1 MPTEESTATATTA
14 GSMVQ
19 GISTPMA
26 PRTKA
31 IFSTQEK
38 QEPSICMVAPMGTT
52 ISATSLGMP
61 VSSASRRLVG
71 MVAEEE
77 QVPSD
82 MMAGLAMCWNMVLMP
97 CLPPPI

>member
-1 MPTEESTATATTA
+1 MATEENTATMMARMAFSVVKSSPNTPNRNATL
-14 GSMVQ
+14 M
-19 GISTPMA
+19 MA
-26 PRTKA
+26 LMA
-31 IFSTQEK
+31 
-38 QEPSICMVAPMGTT
+38 EPSMCMVAPMGTT

-82 MMAGLAMCWNMVLMP
+82 MMAGLAMCWNIVLMP